1 MKPRASSLRSS
12 TLNRSIHQV
21 AFRREAHVEFG
32 GPFGGNG
39 GQGGDV
45 VFLGTEGDNTLAKVR
60 PRGGVD

>member
-1 MKPRASSLRSS
+1 MSEVPL
-12 TLNRSIHQV
+12 QV

-45 VFLGTEGDNTLAKVR
+45 VFVGTEGDNTLAKVR
-60 PRGGVD
+60 TSRGWQIRKLTGSRS

>member
-1 MKPRASSLRSS
+1 MSEVPL
-12 TLNRSIHQV
+12 QV

-45 VFLGTEGDNTLAKVR
+45 VFVGTEGDNTLAKVR
-60 PRGGVD
+60 AGWVGS